1 MNVKSRV
8 KINTRKITQLST
20 RATRALELTA
30 EALHQEIVNEGV
42 VPRRD
47 GTLEGEGMFVD
58 YTDSSK
64 GKVSIIHNT
73 PYARRMYYHPEYHFH
88 RENWEDERGKKHDG
102 NPNAQGKW
110 FKPWIDGN
118 KKEFCSKV
126 FEAFYKMGGP
136 Q

>member
-1 MNVKSRV
+1 MCMNVKSRV

-73 PYARRMYYHPEYHFH
+73 PYARRLYYHPEYNFSKV
-88 RENWEDERGKKHDG
+88 ENS
-102 NPNAQGKW
+102 NAQGKW
-110 FKPWIDGN
+110 FKPWINGN
-118 KKEFCSKV
+118 KKEFCSKA
-126 FEAFYKMGGP
+126 FEAFYKVGGL
-136 Q
+136 